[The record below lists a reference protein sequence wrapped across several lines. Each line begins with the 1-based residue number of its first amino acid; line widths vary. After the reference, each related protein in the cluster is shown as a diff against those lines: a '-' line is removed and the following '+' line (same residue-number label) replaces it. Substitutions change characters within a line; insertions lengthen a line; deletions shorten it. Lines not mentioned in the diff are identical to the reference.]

1 MFLLSILFNRQTL
14 IFGKK
19 YTSMKMKTSMKNVNL
34 FIESITKQELEN
46 EIIEK
51 IITEFETEFE
61 SWENQKQECIH
72 GHYTLTI
79 CENIEIAQDTE
90 YVSIPIDYDGL
101 EGGYLHVYGLREVLE

>member
-1 MFLLSILFNRQTL
+1 MFLLSIKLNLHAF
-14 IFGKK
+14 IIGKK
-19 YTSMKMKTSMKNVNL
+19 YTSMKQKTSMKNVNL

-51 IITEFETEFE
+51 IIIEFETEFE

-90 YVSIPIDYDGL
+90 YVSIPIDYDSQD
-101 EGGYLHVYGLREVLE
+101 GGYLHVYGLRVKE